1 MPRGADFP
9 EKSAGPTF
17 HPRKMKSGSAWYVLV
32 AWPGRHTERI
42 KGFPSE
48 VTAKDWVAKE
58 SLTWLKKQRYMLANR
73 RK

>member
-1 MPRGADFP
+1 
-9 EKSAGPTF
+9 
-17 HPRKMKSGSAWYVLV
+17 MKSGSAWYVLV